1 MRTLFLSIVLCLP
14 GIISFGEETPAKESG
29 VVLYT
34 PYTRIS
40 VPPGQSIDYS
50 IDVINNTEAV
60 KNVAV
65 SLYGIPKGWSYDL
78 KSGGW
83 TVKELSVLPGEKKN
97 LSLKVSVP
105 FKVKKGTY
113 RFSVVAPGLV
123 TLPLTVIVSEEG
135 TFKTEFAAKQPNM
148 EGNAKTSFTFNAELK
163 NHTAEK
169 QYYAFRSNAPRGWG
183 IIFKTGGRQVSAAQV
198 EPNQTEHVTIEVNP
212 PDAIA
217 AGSYKIP
224 VSATSSSTSADM
236 ELEVVITGSYAM
248 ELTTPT
254 GLLSTKVT
262 AGDQKRLDLVV
273 KNNGSAELKNI
284 KLSASSPINWE
295 VTFEPKEIEKL
306 EPGAVAEVSA
316 VIKADKKAIAG
327 DYMTNLE
334 AKVPEVTSTASLRV
348 SVQTPMLY
356 GWLGLMI
363 IGGAASSIIYLFRKY
378 GRR

>member
-1 MRTLFLSIVLCLP
+1 MRTLFFSSLLLLLGNLSMDAA
-14 GIISFGEETPAKESG
+14 SPATGPG

-40 VPPGQSIDYS
+40 VPPGQSIDYTV
-50 IDVINNTEAV
+50 DVINNTNAV

-65 SLYGIPKGWSYDL
+65 SLHGIPKGWSYDL

-83 TVKELSVLPGEKKN
+83 TVSELSVLPDEKKTI
-97 LSLKVSVP
+97 SLKVAVP

-113 RFSVVAPGLV
+113 RFSVVAAGLG

-135 TFKTEFAAKQPNM
+135 TFKTEFAAKQPNL
-148 EGNAKTSFTFNAELK
+148 EGNAKTSFTFSADLRNQ
-163 NHTAEK
+163 TAEK
-169 QYYAFRSNAPRGWG
+169 QVYAFRSSAPRGWNVS
-183 IIFKTGGRQVSAAQV
+183 FKTSGRQVSAAQV
-198 EPNQTEHVTIEVNP
+198 EPNQTENVTIEVDP

-224 VSATSSSTSADM
+224 ISATSSGTSANL

-254 GLLSTKVT
+254 GLISTSVT
-262 AGDQKRLDLVV
+262 AGSEKRLQLIV
-273 KNNGSAELKNI
+273 KNNGSADLNNI
-284 KLSASSPINWE
+284 KLSASAPVDWE
-295 VTFEPKEIEKL
+295 VTFTPKEIQKL
-306 EPGAVAEVSA
+306 EPGNVAEVTA
-316 VIKADKKAIAG
+316 VIKANDKAIAG
-327 DYMTNLE
+327 DYMTNLQ
-334 AKVPEVTSTASLRV
+334 AKVPEVSSTAALRV
-348 SVQTPMLY
+348 SVKTPMLY

-363 IGGAASSIIYLFRKY
+363 IGGAASSVFYLFRKY

>member
-1 MRTLFLSIVLCLP
+1 MRTMLFTLLLCLAAGP
-14 GIISFGEETPAKESG
+14 GIVADTGTG

-40 VPPGQSIDYS
+40 VPPGQAIDYT
-50 IDVINNTEAV
+50 IDVINNSKSV
-60 KNVAV
+60 KNVTV
-65 SLYGIPKGWSYDL
+65 SLTGIPSGWTYDL

-83 TVKELSVLPGEKKN
+83 TVGELSVLPGEKKN
-97 LSLKVSVP
+97 LSLKVNVP

-113 RFSVVAPGLV
+113 RFSLVAPGLV
-123 TLPLTVIVSEEG
+123 SLPLTVTVSEEG

-169 QYYAFRSNAPRGWG
+169 QLYALRSSAPRGWAVS
-183 IIFKTGGRQVSAAQV
+183 FKTAGRQVSAAQV
-198 EPNQTEHVTIEVNP
+198 EPNQTENVTVEVDP

-224 VSATSSSTSADM
+224 VAATSSNTSAEL

-254 GLLSTKVT
+254 GLLSTSVT
-262 AGDQKRLDLVV
+262 SGDQKRVDLVV
-273 KNNGSAELKNI
+273 KNTGSAELKNI
-284 KLSASSPINWE
+284 KLNASKPVNWE
-295 VTFEPKEIEKL
+295 VSFEPAEIAKL
-306 EPGAVAEVSA
+306 EAGAVEQVTAI
-316 VIKADKKAIAG
+316 IKADKKAIAG

-334 AKVPEVTSTASLRV
+334 AKVPEVTSTAAVRV
-348 SVQTPMLY
+348 TVKTPMLY

-363 IGGAASSIIYLFRKY
+363 IGGAASSVFYLFRKY

>member
-1 MRTLFLSIVLCLP
+1 MRTLFFSSLLLLLGNLSMDAA
-14 GIISFGEETPAKESG
+14 SPATGPG

-40 VPPGQSIDYS
+40 VPPGQSIDYTV
-50 IDVINNTEAV
+50 DVINNTNAV

-65 SLYGIPKGWSYDL
+65 SLHGIPKGWSYDL

-83 TVKELSVLPGEKKN
+83 TVSELSVLPDEKKTI
-97 LSLKVSVP
+97 SLKVAVP

-113 RFSVVAPGLV
+113 RFSVVAAGLG

-148 EGNAKTSFTFNAELK
+148 EGNAKTSFTFSADLRNQ
-163 NHTAEK
+163 TAEK
-169 QYYAFRSNAPRGWG
+169 QVYAFRSSAPRGWNVS
-183 IIFKTGGRQVSAAQV
+183 FKTSGRQVSAAQV
-198 EPNQTEHVTIEVNP
+198 EPNQTENVTIEVDP

-224 VSATSSSTSADM
+224 ISATSSGTSANL

-254 GLLSTKVT
+254 GLISTSVT
-262 AGDQKRLDLVV
+262 AGSEKRLQLIV
-273 KNNGSAELKNI
+273 KNNGSADLNNI
-284 KLSASSPINWE
+284 KLSASAPVDWE
-295 VTFEPKEIEKL
+295 VTFTPKEIQKL
-306 EPGAVAEVSA
+306 EPGNVAEVTA
-316 VIKADKKAIAG
+316 VIKANDKAIAG
-327 DYMTNLE
+327 DYMTNLQ
-334 AKVPEVTSTASLRV
+334 AKVPEVSSTAALRV
-348 SVQTPMLY
+348 SVKTPMLY

-363 IGGAASSIIYLFRKY
+363 IGGAASSVFYLFRKY

>member
-1 MRTLFLSIVLCLP
+1 MRTLFFSSLLLLLGNLSMDAA
-14 GIISFGEETPAKESG
+14 SPATGPG

-40 VPPGQSIDYS
+40 VPPGQSIDYTV
-50 IDVINNTEAV
+50 DVINNTNAV

-65 SLYGIPKGWSYDL
+65 SLHGIPKGWSYNL

-83 TVKELSVLPGEKKN
+83 TVSELSVLPDEKKTI
-97 LSLKVSVP
+97 SLKVAVP

-113 RFSVVAPGLV
+113 RFSVVAAGLG

-135 TFKTEFAAKQPNM
+135 TFKTEFAAKQPNL
-148 EGNAKTSFTFNAELK
+148 EGNAKTSFTFSADLRNQ
-163 NHTAEK
+163 TAEK
-169 QYYAFRSNAPRGWG
+169 QVYAFRSSAPRGWNVS
-183 IIFKTGGRQVSAAQV
+183 FKTSGRQVSAAQV
-198 EPNQTEHVTIEVNP
+198 EPNQTENVTIEVDP

-224 VSATSSSTSADM
+224 ISATSSGTSANL

-254 GLLSTKVT
+254 GLISTSVT
-262 AGDQKRLDLVV
+262 AGSEKRLQLIV
-273 KNNGSAELKNI
+273 KNNGSADLNNI
-284 KLSASSPINWE
+284 KLSASAPVDWE
-295 VTFEPKEIEKL
+295 VTFTPKEIQKL
-306 EPGAVAEVSA
+306 EPGNVAEVTA
-316 VIKADKKAIAG
+316 VIKANDKAIAG
-327 DYMTNLE
+327 DYMTNLQ
-334 AKVPEVTSTASLRV
+334 AKVPEVSSTAALRV
-348 SVQTPMLY
+348 SVKTPMLY

-363 IGGAASSIIYLFRKY
+363 IGGAASSVFYLFRKY